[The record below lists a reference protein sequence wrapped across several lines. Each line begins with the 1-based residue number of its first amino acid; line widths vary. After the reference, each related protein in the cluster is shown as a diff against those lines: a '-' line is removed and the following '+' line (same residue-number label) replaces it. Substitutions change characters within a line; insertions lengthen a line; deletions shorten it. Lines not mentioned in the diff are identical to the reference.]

1 MMDKVELHCLSD
13 VSALFLFLYSCV
25 PKSYSGW
32 YKTERTYASVAL
44 SSGILCTIHNNIRIS
59 E

>member
-1 MMDKVELHCLSD
+1 MYQLF
-13 VSALFLFLYSCV
+13 FLFLYSCV

-59 E
+59 V